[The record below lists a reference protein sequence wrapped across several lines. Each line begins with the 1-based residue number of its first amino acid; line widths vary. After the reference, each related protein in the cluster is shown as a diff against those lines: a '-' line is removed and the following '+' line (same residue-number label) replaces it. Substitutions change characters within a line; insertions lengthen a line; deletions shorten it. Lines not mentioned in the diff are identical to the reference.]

1 MNNKKNTPQ
10 FDDDLVASL
19 VQSTDRRLP
28 EALDDS
34 IRRSLNRKRSWWLY
48 PLAAAASV
56 VLAVGLW
63 RLAPFGETPSQ
74 QVSPVTEI
82 RTQFE
87 ISEQNIKIIWVQK
100 QNFDPGILSKDRDV
114 EEENS

>member
-1 MNNKKNTPQ
+1 MNIKKNTPR
-10 FDDDLVASL
+10 FDDEWVASL
-19 VQSTDRRLP
+19 VQKTDRRLP
-28 EALDDS
+28 EALDLS
-34 IRRSLNRKRSWWLY
+34 IRRSLKRERSWWIY

-63 RLAPFGETPSQ
+63 RLAPLGESPSRPA
-74 QVSPVTEI
+74 SPVTEI